1 MSEASKVM
9 LNKAKDL
16 RAYCEAVGDCKV
28 CPFRVDGGTFE
39 GVMLV
44 RACGLNFP
52 SQWILGEGEDE

>member
-16 RAYCEAVGDCKV
+16 RAYCEAVGDCKD
-28 CPFRVDGGTFE
+28 CPFRIDGGTYE
-39 GVMLV
+39 DTILV

-52 SQWILGEGEDE
+52 SRWILREDEEQ